1 MAQNIDEMM
10 QETPVLT
17 FEPFGQEKKE
27 VEVKPEPEQVV
38 LTPEEERQVADFAS
52 RIDLTSSNMILQYLS
67 LIHI

>member
-27 VEVKPEPEQVV
+27 VEVKPEP
-38 LTPEEERQVADFAS
+38 
-52 RIDLTSSNMILQYLS
+52 
-67 LIHI
+67 